1 VTSEGRGSE
10 PATPTPRGSR
20 RETGEGHG
28 AEAHG
33 QAACFH
39 SPPENSRATSES
51 KEPGP
56 DTSEEDA
63 AWRRL
68 VGRATR
74 GFPQAA
80 RSFA

>member
-1 VTSEGRGSE
+1 MTSEGRGSK
-10 PATPTPRGSR
+10 PATRTPRGSR

-28 AEAHG
+28 AEARD
-33 QAACFH
+33 QAAYFH

-56 DTSEEDA
+56 DNSEEDA
-63 AWRRL
+63 ARRQL

>member
-1 VTSEGRGSE
+1 MTSEGRGSE

-33 QAACFH
+33 QAAFFH

-51 KEPGP
+51 KELGP

-74 GFPQAA
+74 DFPQAA